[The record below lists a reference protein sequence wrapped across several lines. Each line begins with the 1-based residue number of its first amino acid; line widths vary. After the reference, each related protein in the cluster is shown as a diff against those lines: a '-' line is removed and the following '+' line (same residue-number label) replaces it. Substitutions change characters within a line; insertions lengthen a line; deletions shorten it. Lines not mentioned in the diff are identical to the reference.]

1 MIPVL
6 DSDEYYDLLD
16 LEGRNCIGAYTT
28 EVEAL
33 AAVREEIALNGRES
47 VLTLGLG
54 HRHKDGEYSKVA
66 EGAELLARAE
76 AAATTGVPGTVSDT

>member
-6 DSDEYYDLLD
+6 DSDEYYGLLD
-16 LEGRNCIGAYTT
+16 LEGRNCIGAYAT
-28 EVEAL
+28 EAKAL

-66 EGAELLARAE
+66 EGTELLARAE
-76 AAATTGVPGTVSDT
+76 AAAPTGIPGTLSDT

>member
-16 LEGRNCIGAYTT
+16 LEGRNCIGAYAT
-28 EVEAL
+28 EAEAL

-54 HRHKDGEYSKVA
+54 YRRKDGEYSTVA
-66 EGAELLARAE
+66 EGAGLLARAE
-76 AAATTGVPGTVSDT
+76 AAATTGVTGTVADS